1 MTILANSDMKNPE
14 QIPDILQKYRNS
26 RLRIGFSGGADSTA
40 LLLMLL
46 GMVGIFVVMLLIM
59 LTVNLLNKFAKD
71 KDEK

>member
-1 MTILANSDMKNPE
+1 MSVATTN
-14 QIPDILQKYRNS
+14 
-26 RLRIGFSGGADSTA
+26 A

-59 LTVNLLNKFAKD
+59 VSVNLLNKFAKD